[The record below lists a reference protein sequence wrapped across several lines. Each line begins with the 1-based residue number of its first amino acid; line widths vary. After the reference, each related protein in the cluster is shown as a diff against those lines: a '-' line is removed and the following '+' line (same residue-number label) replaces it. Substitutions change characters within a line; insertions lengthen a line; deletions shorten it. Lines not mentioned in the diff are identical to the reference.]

1 MQTGKQFVFDKKLT
15 SRTMNK
21 TAKNKT
27 SYHTSVGAK
36 IILPILLLGL
46 AVAILLYG
54 CSKKANTS
62 SETGNSNAPLIV
74 TTIFPEY
81 DWVMNILGDNP
92 ANARVVLLADNG
104 VDLHSFQPSAED
116 ILTISDCDVFV
127 YVGGESD
134 QWVDKALKN
143 ARNENMI
150 VVNLMDVLG
159 DRAALEECVE
169 GMQDDEDEHH
179 HSDEEGE
186 NHNPDAD
193 STEEESPEDDEGP
206 EYDEHVWLSLRNA
219 GILCDSIENAI
230 QTVDPDHAQIYI
242 DNLNHYKEKL
252 TELDN
257 RYSETVNTAP
267 YDTLLFGDRF
277 PFRYMTDDYN
287 LNYYAAFKG
296 CSAESEATFD
306 TILFLSGKVDELS
319 LPAVCI
325 IDGSDGRIAD
335 TVIKS
340 SSSDNVSV
348 VRFDS
353 MQSVTADEIKNGVS
367 YLSVMEDNLTALQTA
382 LGLQS
387 DYSK

>member
-1 MQTGKQFVFDKKLT
+1 
-15 SRTMNK
+15 
-21 TAKNKT
+21 
-27 SYHTSVGAK
+27 
-36 IILPILLLGL
+36 
-46 AVAILLYG
+46 
-54 CSKKANTS
+54 
-62 SETGNSNAPLIV
+62 
-74 TTIFPEY
+74 
-81 DWVMNILGDNP
+81 
-92 ANARVVLLADNG
+92 
-104 VDLHSFQPSAED
+104 
-116 ILTISDCDVFV
+116 
-127 YVGGESD
+127 
-134 QWVDKALKN
+134 
-143 ARNENMI
+143 
-150 VVNLMDVLG
+150 
-159 DRAALEECVE
+159 
-169 GMQDDEDEHH
+169 MQDDEDEHH

-242 DNLNHYKEKL
+242 DNLNQYKEKL

-340 SSSDNVSV
+340 SSSNNVSV

>member
-1 MQTGKQFVFDKKLT
+1 
-15 SRTMNK
+15 
-21 TAKNKT
+21 
-27 SYHTSVGAK
+27 
-36 IILPILLLGL
+36 
-46 AVAILLYG
+46 
-54 CSKKANTS
+54 
-62 SETGNSNAPLIV
+62 
-74 TTIFPEY
+74 
-81 DWVMNILGDNP
+81 MNILGDNP
-92 ANARVVLLADNG
+92 ANARVVLLADNC

-193 STEEESPEDDEGP
+193 STEENPEDEEGP

-242 DNLNHYKEKL
+242 DNLNQYKEKL
-252 TELDN
+252 TDLDN
-257 RYSETVNTAP
+257 RYSETVHTSP

-340 SSSDNVSV
+340 SSSENVSV

-353 MQSVTADEIKNGVS
+353 MQSVTAKKIKNGVS
-367 YLSVMEDNLTALQTA
+367 YLSVMEDNLTALHKA
-382 LGLQS
+382 LGLS
-387 DYSK
+387 SASAD